1 MTPKNPNFVSKS
13 SKNVVFRSFSRKNVE
28 KQRQKCQKRQN
39 RQNRVFGS
47 WSIASLGPLSAKIV
61 PRQILFPAVFD
72 ANFGFSGV

>member
-39 RQNRVFGS
+39 RQIRVFGS
-47 WSIASLGPLSAKIV
+47 WSRASLCPLSAKIV
-61 PRQILFPAVFD
+61 PKILFPAVFD